1 MAAFAEGKP
10 CWAVAMLP
18 DVAAGRRFYGE
29 LFGWTFGEPEPED
42 ARHGYTEAFLDDSP
56 VAGLVGKPDGRMPT
70 AWGLYLATEDIVAAA
85 AKVRDAGGQIIAPPF
100 PVGETGIT
108 AVVADPGGAA
118 FQLWQGRQLW
128 QDREPAGYERTGAPG
143 GYGWSELYTR
153 DPEEADAFYTTVF
166 GYGTRDLTD
175 AVGDDFVVWTPEGDP
190 VDDDHAVLG
199 RGRVADR
206 YPEPMPPHFLL
217 YFEVADCD
225 AAVDTATALGARVL
239 RDPEGSPYG
248 RNAVLVDDQGAA
260 FAVIASATAGK
271 D

>member
-29 LFGWTFGEPEPED
+29 LFGWTFGEPEDE
-42 ARHGYTEAFLDDSP
+42 RHSYTEAFLDERR

-70 AWGLYLATEDIVAAA
+70 SWGLHLATEDIVATA

-100 PVGETGIT
+100 PVGDTGIT
-108 AVVADPGGAA
+108 AVVTDPGGAV
-118 FQLWQGRQLW
+118 FQLWQGREL
-128 QDREPAGYERTGAPG
+128 AGFERTGTPG

-153 DPEEADAFYTTVF
+153 DPQEADAFYTTVF

-175 AVGDDFVVWTPEGDP
+175 AVGDDFVVWTPAGDP

-260 FAVIASATAGK
+260 FAVIAPATAGK

>member
-29 LFGWTFGEPEPED
+29 LFGWEFAEPDEE
-42 ARHGYTEAFLDDSP
+42 RHGYSEARLAGRP
-56 VAGLVGKPDGRMPT
+56 VAGLTGKPDGRMPST
-70 AWGLYLATEDIVAAA
+70 WNLHLATDDIVATSARA
-85 AKVRDAGGQIIAPPF
+85 RDAGGQIVVPPF
-100 PVGETGIT
+100 PVADAGTS
-108 AVVADPGGAA
+108 AVLADPGGAV
-118 FQLWQGRQLW
+118 FQLWQGG
-128 QDREPAGYERTGAPG
+128 EMAGFERSGVPG
-143 GYGWSELYTR
+143 GYGWAELYTR
-153 DPEEADAFYTTVF
+153 DPDEADAFYTAVF
-166 GYGTRDLTD
+166 DYGTRDLTE
-175 AVGDDFVVWTPEGDP
+175 AVGDDFVVWTPSGEP
-190 VDDDHAVLG
+190 VDDEHAVLG

-225 AAVDTATALGARVL
+225 AAVGTATGLGARVL
-239 RDPEGSPYG
+239 REPEGSPYG

-260 FAVIASATAGK
+260 FAVIAPATRGK